1 MNTNTPTKYTLAG
14 LGLTMGLTIA
24 AAAAP
29 ALAAPTSPE
38 PITAQVTKA
47 TSASRQTSSEVTV
60 EGTWQTPHLTPGS
73 VLTVG
78 SVDGGFNWRAN
89 FPFTLDDGTKIGEC
103 VADQAQ
109 LICTVTDVPEAWAA
123 KEDVTGTFHARA
135 QLVDKAVGTES
146 TQITLN
152 GETVHTLVWGD
163 KDGTGT
169 CTNDCAGPAHYEYAK
184 PENVKYGW
192 NNRNGSIGWGIQW
205 KVDAGVEYT
214 ITDETNTL
222 HTAVKCST
230 GPTWDPAT
238 TSWTDG
244 KLDDTKH
251 TLTFT
256 PPTGA
261 LTCVTF
267 PDATQPIDGQTTYTN
282 KATIN
287 GASLEA
293 TATVKAAGGTD
304 GNGNVKPTPAPAP
317 GPATGAPPRA
327 RPPPP
332 APPAAPPPQPPAGPR
347 PSRRPPPRPRL
358 RRPRRSPRMNLSP
371 RRPPTPH
378 RRRASPPSRFPRPRP
393 QPRSPNP
400 RQTHSLPPPRRLSS
414 PRPAPPSTA
423 SRSPSGL
430 SPWAPCWPPPGMSS
444 AAVTW
449 EATDDDPQR
458 RNGQAHPA

>member
-1 MNTNTPTKYTLAG
+1 MNTKNTTKYTLAG
-14 LGLTMGLTIA
+14 LGLTMGLAIA

-29 ALAAPTSPE
+29 ALAATTAPE
-38 PITAQVTKA
+38 PISAQVTKA

-60 EGTWQTPHLTPGS
+60 EGTWQTPHLTVGS
-73 VLTVG
+73 TLTVG
-78 SVDGGFNWRAN
+78 SIDGGFNWRAN

-109 LICTVTDVPEAWAA
+109 LICTVTDVPDAWAA
-123 KEDVTGTFHARA
+123 KQDVTGTFHARA
-135 QLVDKAVGTES
+135 QLTDKAVGTES

-152 GETVHTLVWGD
+152 GETVRTLVWGD
-163 KDGTGT
+163 KEGTGV
-169 CTNDCAGPAHYEYAK
+169 CTNDCSGPAHYEYAK
-184 PENVKYGW
+184 PETVKFGW
-192 NNRNGSIGWGIQW
+192 TNRDGSVGWGIQW

-256 PPTGA
+256 PPTGS
-261 LTCVTF
+261 LVCVTF
-267 PDATQPIDGQTTYTN
+267 PDATQPIEGVTTYTN

-304 GNGNVKPTPAPAP
+304 GDGTVKPAPTPAPEPSTEPTPEPTPTTPPADP
-317 GPATGAPPRA
+317 KPEPSTPAT
-327 RPPPP
+327 P
-332 APPAAPPPQPPAGPR
+332 APKPSDEPQ
-347 PSRRPPPRPRL
+347 ST
-358 RRPRRSPRMNLSP
+358 
-371 RRPPTPH
+371 PTPDPTPDTH
-378 RRRASPPSRFPRPRP
+378 VTTEPVPVPTHATPKPEPEVDT
-393 QPRSPNP
+393 
-400 RQTHSLPPPRRLSS
+400 QT
-414 PRPAPPSTA
+414 PAPTA
-423 SRSPSGL
+423 QLAKTGATL
-430 SPWAPCWPPPGMSS
+430 DGIGV
-444 AAVTW
+444 AVGSFALGALL
-449 EATDDDPQR
+449 ATGGYAINR
-458 RNGQAHPA
+458 RYLGGNER

>member
-1 MNTNTPTKYTLAG
+1 MNTKHNTKYTLAG
-14 LGLTMGLTIA
+14 LGLTVGLAVA

-29 ALAAPTSPE
+29 ALAAPALAAPTAPE
-38 PITAQVTKA
+38 PISAQVTKA
-47 TSASRQTSSEVTV
+47 TSASRQTSSEVAV
-60 EGTWQTPHLTPGS
+60 EGTWQTPRLTPGS

-103 VADQAQ
+103 VADQAT
-109 LICTVTDVPEAWAA
+109 LTCTVTDVPEAWAA
-123 KEDVTGTFHARA
+123 KENVTGTFHARA
-135 QLVDKAVGTES
+135 SLTDKAVGTES

-152 GETVHTLVWGD
+152 GETVRTLVWGD
-163 KDGTGT
+163 KDGSGV
-169 CTNDCAGPAHYEYAK
+169 CTNDCSGPAHYEYAR

-192 NNRNGSIGWGIQW
+192 TNRNGSIGWGIQW

-251 TLTFT
+251 TLVFT

-261 LTCVTF
+261 LTCVTY
-267 PDATQPIDGQTTYTN
+267 PDATQPVDGVTTYTN
-282 KATIN
+282 RATIN

-304 GNGNVKPTPAPAP
+304 GDGTVKPTPAPTPSQEPTPTTPAP
-317 GPATGAPPRA
+317 KPSDEPQSTPTPDPTPEPRVTTEPVPAPTHATPTPEPKADPTPAPAPTERLAKTGATLDGIGVA
-327 RPPPP
+327 L
-332 APPAAPPPQPPAGPR
+332 ASFLIGAALATAGYVIN
-347 PSRRPPPRPRL
+347 RRYL
-358 RRPRRSPRMNLSP
+358 
-371 RRPPTPH
+371 
-378 RRRASPPSRFPRPRP
+378 
-393 QPRSPNP
+393 
-400 RQTHSLPPPRRLSS
+400 
-414 PRPAPPSTA
+414 
-423 SRSPSGL
+423 G
-430 SPWAPCWPPPGMSS
+430 G
-444 AAVTW
+444 
-449 EATDDDPQR
+449 
-458 RNGQAHPA
+458 NGR